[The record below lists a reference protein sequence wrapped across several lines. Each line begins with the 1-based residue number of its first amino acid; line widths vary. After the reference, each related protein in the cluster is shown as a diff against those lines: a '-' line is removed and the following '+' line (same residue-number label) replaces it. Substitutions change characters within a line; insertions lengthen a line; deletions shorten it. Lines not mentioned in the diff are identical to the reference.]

1 MGRDLNFLKF
11 WHFKNN
17 IFFAKP
23 EKVLQYIICNI
34 VKKIIFKE
42 QIFLKENKYSFEIFF
57 FAIESSK
64 II

>member
-11 WHFKNN
+11 WHLENN
-17 IFFAKP
+17 IIFAKP
-23 EKVLQYIICNI
+23 EKVLRYIICSI

-42 QIFLKENKYSFEIFF
+42 QNSVKENKYSFEIFF